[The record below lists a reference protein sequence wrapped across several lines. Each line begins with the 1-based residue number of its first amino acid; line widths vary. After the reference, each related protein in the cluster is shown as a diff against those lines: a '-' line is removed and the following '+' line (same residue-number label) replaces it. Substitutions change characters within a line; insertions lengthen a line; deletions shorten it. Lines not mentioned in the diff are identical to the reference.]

1 MFYPDALGVDIP
13 TPKLVRNAFYTQF
26 FHVENIWGSH
36 AHGHECPRRHWVWA
50 AKYNE

>member
-13 TPKLVRNAFYTQF
+13 TPKLVRNAFYT
-26 FHVENIWGSH
+26 HVENIWGATH
-36 AHGHECPRRHWVWA
+36 MATTPWVWA